1 MKDLDKLNNA
11 DLLKEYSS
19 ILSLLKKRG
28 IIRTKNLVGDLGE
41 YYSIETYNNTP
52 GFPNLQAAPAGT
64 QNIDAISRNG
74 ERYSIK
80 STTGNLTGVFYGLN
94 PPDSEK
100 SEKQKFEYVII
111 VVLNDDYGLDGIY
124 ELTWELFLR
133 YKRWHKTM
141 NAWNLSVTKK
151 LIEDSRIIYKQT
163 ED

>member
-1 MKDLDKLNNA
+1 MNDLDKLNNSE
-11 DLLKEYSS
+11 LLKEYSN
-19 ILSLLKKRG
+19 ILSLLKNRG

-41 YYSIETYNNTP
+41 YYAIETYKNMP
-52 GFPNLQAAPAGT
+52 GVPNLQAAPAGT

-94 PPDSEK
+94 PPDSKK

-111 VVLNDDYGLDGIY
+111 VVLNDDYGLDGVY
-124 ELTWELFLR
+124 ELTWKLFLHH
-133 YKRWHKTM
+133 KRWHKTM

-151 LIEDSRIIYKQT
+151 LVNDARIIYKQG
-163 ED
+163 